1 MTEKTEKIEKK
12 VVDQKTGAAP
22 KVKWDDSAMRTSY
35 ANVCNVTGTREEVV
49 LLFGTNQTGVNEQQE
64 VKVQLTE
71 RVILSPYAAK
81 RLAKLVNNVMTEY
94 EKRWGALGE

>member
-1 MTEKTEKIEKK
+1 MTEKTDKIEKK
-12 VVDQKTGAAP
+12 AVDQKTGAAP

-81 RLAKLVNNVMTEY
+81 RLAKLVNNVMAEY
-94 EKRWGALGE
+94 EKRWGTLGE